1 MSRAL
6 RAIHQPDSRTSNA
19 GASVITI
26 VKQQGPTSLRAGLLL
41 RLVVVLL
48 ILLTLD
54 GLASYF
60 TALHFAN
67 LVYDRWLIDSTRSLA
82 LAVRTEDGQI
92 KFDLPRVAL
101 EIFQFDEVD
110 KTYFKISSPHRGVI
124 GGDASLPDIAPPA
137 VGDLRLSFGSLH
149 GKRVRVVSTL
159 IAPATL
165 ADPVMVS
172 VAETLVKRST
182 LTHEILIGMAAP
194 QIALLGI
201 ALLLGRIVVNHG
213 LKPLT
218 DVAAQIEARGQN
230 NLSPVPQSDLPRE
243 ARVLVARINELLER
257 LSNAMRAQKRFVA
270 DAAHQ
275 LRTPLAAV
283 LLHAERAERA
293 PDTSS
298 EREALGALHRSVERA
313 ARVSQ
318 QLLAMAR
325 SDPEAVAAIE
335 LKPVDLTAL
344 TRQVGE
350 EWIPRALERDVDF
363 GLAVPDH
370 PVLVPGDERLLSEV
384 LSNLI
389 DNALRYGNK
398 GGHVT
403 LIVEPGPHPRLSV
416 QDDGPGIP
424 PEERTLIFERFYRVE
439 HGNGDGCG
447 LGLSIVQEIARLHH
461 ATVEV
466 TSGANDQGSRFTV
479 VFMPNDSPA
488 PVAPPA
494 AAAARPDRARGPG
507 VREKSSMSS
516 ENS

>member
-1 MSRAL
+1 
-6 RAIHQPDSRTSNA
+6 
-19 GASVITI
+19 VISIGKTQAPI
-26 VKQQGPTSLRAGLLL
+26 SLRAGLLL
-41 RLVVVLL
+41 RLGVVLV
-48 ILLTLD
+48 LLLALD

-82 LAVRTEDGQI
+82 QAVRADHGEVQ
-92 KFDLPRVAL
+92 FDLPRVAL

-110 KTYFKISSPHRGVI
+110 KTYFKVSSARLGLI
-124 GGDASLPDIAPPA
+124 GGDASLPDTAPPQ
-137 VGDLRLSFGSLH
+137 VGGLRLAFATLY

-159 IAPATL
+159 IAPGRPEDTVL
-165 ADPVMVS
+165 VS
-172 VAETLVKRST
+172 VAETLNKRST
-182 LTHEILIGMAAP
+182 LTREILLGMAAP

-201 ALLLGRIVVNHG
+201 ALLLGRIGVNHG

-218 DVAAQIEARGQN
+218 DLAEQIEARGQN
-230 NLSPVPQSDLPRE
+230 NLSPVPQSGLPRE
-243 ARVLVARINELLER
+243 ARVLVARINELLDR

-293 PDTSS
+293 TDVLS

-313 ARVSQ
+313 ARLSQ
-318 QLLAMAR
+318 QLLALAR
-325 SDPEAVAAIE
+325 TDPEAASAIE
-335 LKPVDLTAL
+335 LRPVDLTVL
-344 TRQVGE
+344 TRHVGE

-363 GLAVPDH
+363 GLEIPEH
-370 PVLVPGDERLLSEV
+370 PVVVTGDERLLSEV

-389 DNALRYGNK
+389 DNALRYGNP

-403 LIVEPGPHPRLSV
+403 LIVEAGRQTRLSV

-424 PEERTLIFERFYRVE
+424 VEERMRIFERFYRVQN
-439 HGNGDGCG
+439 GSGDGCG
-447 LGLSIVQEIARLHH
+447 LGLSIVEEIARLHQ

-466 TSGANDQGSRFTV
+466 TSGANDRGSRFSV
-479 VFMPNDSPA
+479 VFKQA
-488 PVAPPA
+488 
-494 AAAARPDRARGPG
+494 G
-507 VREKSSMSS
+507 
-516 ENS
+516 

>member
-1 MSRAL
+1 
-6 RAIHQPDSRTSNA
+6 
-19 GASVITI
+19 VITL
-26 VKQQGPTSLRAGLLL
+26 VKQQVPASLRAGLLL
-41 RLVVVLL
+41 RLGVVLV
-48 ILLTLD
+48 LLLSLD
-54 GLASYF
+54 ALASYF

-82 LAVRTEDGQI
+82 QAVRAENG
-92 KFDLPRVAL
+92 KVEFDLPRAAL

-110 KTYFKISSPHRGVI
+110 KTYFKVSSTTSRGLI
-124 GGDASLPDIAPPA
+124 GGDASLPDAAPPA
-137 VGDLRLSFGSLH
+137 VGGLRLAFGSLH

-159 IAPATL
+159 LAPGTTE
-165 ADPVMVS
+165 DPVLVS
-172 VAETLVKRST
+172 VAETLSKRST
-182 LTHEILIGMAAP
+182 LTREILIGMAAP

-201 ALLLGRIVVNHG
+201 ALLLSRIGVNHG

-218 DVAAQIEARGQN
+218 DLAAQIESRGQN
-230 NLSPVPQSDLPRE
+230 NLSAVPQGGLPRE

-313 ARVSQ
+313 ARVSG
-318 QLLAMAR
+318 QLLLLAR
-325 SDPEAVAAIE
+325 TDPEAVAAITF
-335 LKPVDLTAL
+335 KPVDLTVL
-344 TRQVGE
+344 TREVGE
-350 EWIPRALERDVDF
+350 EWIPRAIEREVDF
-363 GLAVPDH
+363 GLVVPDH
-370 PVLVPGDERLLSEV
+370 PVLVSGDARLLSEV

-389 DNALRYGNK
+389 DNALRYGGR

-403 LIVEPGPHPRLSV
+403 LMVEADPQPRLSV

-424 PEERTLIFERFYRVE
+424 PEERALIFERFYRVQDPT
-439 HGNGDGCG
+439 NDSGDGCG
-447 LGLSIVQEIARLHH
+447 LGLSIVEEIARLHH
-461 ATVEV
+461 ATIEV
-466 TSGANDQGSRFTV
+466 TSGADDRGSRFTV
-479 VFMPNDSPA
+479 VFKRTDSPA
-488 PVAPPA
+488 TAPA
-494 AAAARPDRARGPG
+494 EATTRGRRSRAPD
-507 VREKSSMSS
+507 VRETSSTSS

>member
-1 MSRAL
+1 M
-6 RAIHQPDSRTSNA
+6 
-19 GASVITI
+19 ITI
-26 VKQQGPTSLRAGLLL
+26 VKQQGPVSLRAGLLL
-41 RLVVVLL
+41 RLGIVLVLL
-48 ILLTLD
+48 VGLD

-82 LAVRTEDGQI
+82 LAIRVDGGQI
-92 KFDLPRVAL
+92 TFDLPRVAL
-101 EIFQFDEVD
+101 EIFRFDEVD
-110 KTYFKISSPHRGVI
+110 KTYFKVSSTRRGLI
-124 GGDASLPDIAPPA
+124 AGDASLPNVALPA
-137 VGDLRLSFGSLH
+137 AGDLRLSFGSIH
-149 GKRVRVVSTL
+149 NRPVRIVSTL
-159 IAPATL
+159 IAPAVPG
-165 ADPVMVS
+165 DPVMVS

-182 LTHEILIGMAAP
+182 LTREILFGMAAP

-218 DVAAQIEARGQN
+218 DVASQIEARGQS

-293 PDTSS
+293 PDTSI
-298 EREALGALHRSVERA
+298 ERDALRALHRNVERA

-318 QLLAMAR
+318 QLLALAR
-325 SDPEAVAAIE
+325 TDPEAVAAIE
-335 LKPVDLTAL
+335 LRPVDLTAL

-363 GLAVPDH
+363 GLSVPEH
-370 PVLVPGDERLLSEV
+370 PVLVRGDERLLSEV

-403 LIVEPGPHPRLSV
+403 LMVEPGPAPSLSV

-424 PEERTLIFERFYRVE
+424 PQERALIFERFYRVE

-447 LGLSIVQEIARLHH
+447 LGLSIVAEIARLHE

-466 TSGANDQGSRFTV
+466 TTGANDRGSRFTV
-479 VFMPNDSPA
+479 AFKRSDSPA
-488 PVAPPA
+488 AEAAPGA
-494 AAAARPDRARGPG
+494 ATHPDRAPGPG
-507 VREKSSMSS
+507 GREKSSMSS
-516 ENS
+516 ESS